1 LISPGPQLRAFPSVQ
16 VTCLIL
22 LVVTLSEIWGFH
34 AANAAFRGWLRA
46 SLIHFMP
53 ALNVCFVP
61 GAEVTNLML
70 RINIGEILKKNSLLT
85 DTISSTTAL

>member
-1 LISPGPQLRAFPSVQ
+1 LRAFPSVQ

-34 AANAAFRGWLRA
+34 AANAAFRGWLLAVRA

-61 GAEVTNLML
+61 KAD
-70 RINIGEILKKNSLLT
+70 IGSW
-85 DTISSTTAL
+85 